1 MVESMRRGMS
11 PTAAAEDAI
20 QTIAQYYPDFSGALV
35 AVNISGD
42 YGAASHGFKT
52 FTYTVYNPA
61 LGNSTVV
68 NL

>member
-20 QTIAQYYPDFSGALV
+20 QIIAQYYPDFSGALV

-42 YGAASHGFKT
+42 YGAASHGFN
-52 FTYTVYNPA
+52 FHYTVYNPA

-68 NL
+68 S